1 MNLRSRLLA
10 TTLAASVLAIAPA
23 NAQTGPGPESGTGT
37 PSNNIDQNATGEPAE
52 GGDIVVTGSRI
63 ARRDL
68 ETAAPIAVVG
78 QEEFKLSG
86 TVNVEQVIN
95 TLPQVIPGSTAFSN
109 NPGGGVSTLNLR
121 GLGSNRTLVL
131 VNGRRWMF
139 YDSAQVTDLNTI
151 PAFLLE
157 GVDVVTGGASAVY
170 GSDALA
176 GVVNFRLRTDL
187 SGVEAGG
194 QYGLTERGD
203 GRRYEGYVAL
213 GTALPDNRGHAT
225 VYAEYFRREAIF
237 QGARSFSN
245 EALGEN
251 ATNTGLIPGGSSTTP
266 NGRFTSTYAAGN
278 CPTGNVFCGGGA
290 FFTAPGV
297 SRPRV
302 ATDLYNFAP
311 ANYLQVPQERYLLG
325 GYADYDM
332 GGGNTAYV
340 EASFV
345 NNRVAN
351 ELAATPVTGTFQVNI
366 DAVSPFLSAAN
377 IAALRQLDTVAVGAN
392 TVVGD
397 GIVPLSVS
405 RRALETGGRNSLDER
420 NAFRM
425 LVGVKGP
432 IAEGFNYDA
441 YYSYARTRNANVQ
454 AGNISRSAFQAGLNG
469 SADAINI
476 FGPGTLT
483 PAMVDQIS
491 ILAQNGDVSVLQ
503 VANASVSGGLF
514 NLGMGGSDVS
524 IAAGG
529 EYRKLSS
536 EFIPD
541 TALSSGD
548 VIGFNAGDA
557 TAGSY
562 TVKEL
567 FGELLVPVA
576 ANVAGVYNLEING
589 AGRYSDYSLANVG
602 SVWTYAGGVTYSPI
616 RDISF
621 RGQYQHAVRAPNVGE
636 LFAGGAVNF
645 PTAND
650 PCAAASAATDPTIR
664 GLCVATGVPANLVG
678 TRGLQ
683 INTQIQIQTG
693 GNPDLEEEVSDSYTA
708 GIVLRPSFLPGL
720 SMTADYFNIKVE
732 NTVSSL
738 GGGLANTLDLC
749 YNTIQD
755 ISSVYCQ
762 AFVGTRNALGQF
774 DGTVLPLIGNANVS
788 TLKAEGVDVQ
798 VDYQTR
804 FPLSMMGRDDSRLVF
819 FFLGTYTRK
828 NDLTAVAD
836 LPDEITTCAGEF
848 GLVCGNPTPK
858 YKWTS
863 RVSWIDGGLTT
874 SLRWRHLSAVRDDD
888 DATTYLIER
897 IPAYNLVDLSFS
909 FNITDQYNLSIG
921 VNNLFDKKPT
931 ILGVNEEQANTFP
944 GTYDVLGRDFF
955 VSTRFKF

>member
-1 MNLRSRLLA
+1 MNFRSRLLA
-10 TTLAASVLAIAPA
+10 TTLAASVLAIVPA
-23 NAQTGPGPESGTGT
+23 HAQTGPGPDSGTGT
-37 PSNNIDQNATGEPAE
+37 PTNNIDQNATGEPAE
-52 GGDIVVTGSRI
+52 GGEIVVTGSRI

-121 GLGSNRTLVL
+121 GLGENRTLVL

-139 YDSAQVTDLNTI
+139 YDASQITDLNTI

-213 GTALPDNRGHAT
+213 GTALADNRGHAT

-237 QGARSFSN
+237 QGARSYSR
-245 EALGEN
+245 EALGDN
-251 ATNTGLIPGGSSTTP
+251 GDGSALIPGGSSTTP
-266 NGRFTSTYAAGN
+266 TARLTSTYGAA
-278 CPTGNVFCGGGA
+278 CPTGNIFCGGGA
-290 FFTAPGV
+290 FFTEPGV

-366 DAVSPFLSAAN
+366 NAVSPFLSAAN
-377 IAALRQLDTVAVGAN
+377 IAALRQLDTVAIAAN
-392 TVVGD
+392 TVLGD
-397 GIVPLSVS
+397 GIVPLSVQ
-405 RRALETGGRNSLDER
+405 RRVLETGGRNSLDER

-454 AGNISRSAFQAGLNG
+454 AGNISRAAFQAGLNG

-491 ILAQNGDVSVLQ
+491 IVAQNGDISVLQ

-514 NLGMGGSDVS
+514 NLGLGGGDVS

-529 EYRKLSS
+529 EYRKLSA

-557 TAGSY
+557 TIGSY
-562 TVKEL
+562 NVKEV
-567 FGELLVPVA
+567 FGELLIPVA
-576 ANVAGVYNLEING
+576 ARIPGVYNLELTA
-589 AGRYSDYSLANVG
+589 AGRYSDYSLGNVG
-602 SVWTYAGGVTYSPI
+602 GVWTYAGGATYSPI
-616 RDISF
+616 RDITF
-621 RGQYQHAVRAPNVGE
+621 RGQYQRAVRAPNVAE

-645 PTAND
+645 PQAQD
-650 PCAAASAATDPTIR
+650 PCALASAAANATIR
-664 GLCVATGVPANLVG
+664 GLCVATGVPTNLVG
-678 TRGLQ
+678 TPGLQ
-683 INTQIQIQTG
+683 INNQIQIQTG
-693 GNPDLEEEVSDSYTA
+693 GNPNLQEEVSDSYTA
-708 GIVLRPSFLPGL
+708 GVVLRPSFLPGL
-720 SMTADYFNIKVE
+720 SMTADYFNLKVE

-738 GGGLANTLDLC
+738 GGGLVNTLDLC
-749 YNTIQD
+749 YNVLQD
-755 ISSVYCQ
+755 ISSPYCQ

-774 DGTVLPLIGNANVS
+774 DGTVLPLIGTANVS

-804 FPLSMMGRDDSRLVF
+804 FPLSMMGRDDSRLAF

-828 NDLTAVAD
+828 SDLTPVAEQ
-836 LPDEITTCAGEF
+836 PDIVTKCAGTF
-848 GLVCGNPTPK
+848 GLTCGNPTPK

-888 DATTYLIER
+888 DTSDFFVER

-921 VNNLFDKKPT
+921 VNNLFDKNPT
-931 ILGVNEEQANTFP
+931 VLGSNQQQANTFP